1 MQKDEELLVA
11 LRKVIRA
18 IDLRSKQLS
27 KDVGLTGP
35 QLLVMQNV
43 GKEPGIMVRQVADN
57 INLSPATVTS
67 ILDRL
72 EAKQHVQRVR
82 STEDKRRVGLFLTE
96 QGQLIL
102 QDAPLP
108 FQEHFTNRFAKLEEW
123 EQSQMVATMQRIASM
138 MDAQNI
144 DASPLLEVGSLAD
157 KVDSDVP
164 PTLMQDGK

>member
-1 MQKDEELLVA
+1 MGLSMRKDEELLVA

-43 GKEPGIMVRQVADN
+43 GKLPGIMVRQIADN
-57 INLSPATVTS
+57 ITLSPATVTS

-72 EAKQHVQRVR
+72 ETKSVVQRIR
-82 STEDKRRVGLFLTE
+82 STEDKRKVGVFLTDE
-96 QGQLIL
+96 GQRLL

-108 FQEHFTNRFAKLEEW
+108 FQEHFTNRFSQLKEW
-123 EQSQMVATMQRIASM
+123 EQSQMVATLQHIASM
-138 MDAQNI
+138 MDAENI
-144 DASPLLEVGSLAD
+144 DASPVLEVGNLSD
-157 KVDSDVP
+157 K
-164 PTLMQDGK
+164 T